1 MLARLR
7 RPLSRAIPMRM
18 LSTTSAAQKTIGEL
32 GGDLRRLKLA
42 DEGEF
47 VIPIDTPISQAAQ
60 HLQSNRL
67 TFALV
72 ADDSRSEL
80 LGMITERDILRY
92 TTHAGALAFFGKQ
105 KSEATIERWMTPRN
119 TMLSVALSDTMEH
132 AASLLRQ
139 GIWRHVPVLDYWG
152 RLHSI
157 LVRLAGGGRRS
168 PVVHSFGT
176 PAPQRPTTSPQR
188 PSAPAQQ
195 RPDCRACR
203 RELSVHARVCSRV
216 LARA

>member
-157 LVRLAGGGRRS
+157 LVRLAGGGRRAAGGAAPS
-168 PVVHSFGT
+168 STHL
-176 PAPQRPTTSPQR
+176 APQRPNAPPHHPSALAPQR
-188 PSAPAQQ
+188 NSAPTAE
-195 RPDCRACR
+195 PAV
-203 RELSVHARVCSRV
+203 ES
-216 LARA
+216 